1 MRTWVWVT
9 LNGVSTLTSGA
20 VVAVDPLTATLPV
33 APVSVHSG
41 VAPLCGR
48 AIGHGLGGAA
58 VSVTEDDT
66 LSTVPP
72 AGVSVLELHAA
83 SIMTNE
89 APQATTAT
97 VEGVRDGFTV
107 PYATADRCLVR
118 KCRSDGGIADT
129 VLHSVVQ

>member
-1 MRTWVWVT
+1 M
-9 LNGVSTLTSGA
+9 TSGA

-41 VAPLCGR
+41 VVPLCGR

-72 AGVSVLELHAA
+72 AGVSVLEPHAA
-83 SIMTNE
+83 SIMTND

-97 VEGVRDGFTV
+97 VEDVRDGFTV
-107 PYATADRCLVR
+107 PYATADRRLVM
-118 KCRSDGGIADT
+118 KCRSDGGSPIMSYI
-129 VLHSVVQ
+129 L